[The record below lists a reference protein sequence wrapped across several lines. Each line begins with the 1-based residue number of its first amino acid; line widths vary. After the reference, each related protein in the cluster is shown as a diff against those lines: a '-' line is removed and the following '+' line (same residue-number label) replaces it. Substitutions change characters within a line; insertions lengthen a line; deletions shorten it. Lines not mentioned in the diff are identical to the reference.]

1 MAPSATVVKELL
13 AWEGELIQR
22 EEALAVREEKARIS
36 EKALAQVSASLDEEW
51 TKAEA
56 ARQEYLNK
64 IAKHTA
70 HGR

>member
-1 MAPSATVVKELL
+1 M
-13 AWEGELIQR
+13 
-22 EEALAVREEKARIS
+22 EEKVRIS
-36 EKALAQVSASLDEEW
+36 KKALAQVNASLYEEW

-64 IAKHTA
+64 MAEHTA